1 MALTLK
7 KYNMTWKDVIHYAQN
22 GTPNPPEKIN
32 KTAQEWAEILD
43 AEVYYITRGKGTER
57 PGSGDYCSS
66 HEPGRYHCA
75 CCDAPL
81 FDAELKYES
90 HSGWPSFT
98 KPVDL
103 DAIGYVK
110 DTSHGMIRV
119 EVVCNRCD
127 AHLGHVFPDGPEPT
141 GLRYCINSLSLIHQ
155 IKENV

>member
-1 MALTLK
+1 
-7 KYNMTWKDVIHYAQN
+7 MTWKDVIHYAQN
-22 GTPNPPEKIN
+22 GTPNPPKKIN

-66 HEPGRYHCA
+66 HKPGRYHCA

-98 KPVDL
+98 EPVDL